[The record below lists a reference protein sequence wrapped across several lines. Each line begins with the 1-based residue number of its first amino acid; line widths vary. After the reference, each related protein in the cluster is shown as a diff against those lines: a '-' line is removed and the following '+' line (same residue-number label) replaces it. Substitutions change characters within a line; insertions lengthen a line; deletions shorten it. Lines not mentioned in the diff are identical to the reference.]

1 MTYRTENDKR
11 RAVYILAAIAVAA
24 VLALSMLGNGRE
36 ACNAVRGADTCAYAL
51 R

>member
-1 MTYRTENDKR
+1 MTYRTPTDKL

-24 VLALSMLGNGRE
+24 ILALSVLGNGLE
-36 ACNAVRGADTCAYAL
+36 ACNAVQGASTCAYAL

>member
-1 MTYRTENDKR
+1 MTYRTEADKR

-24 VLALSMLGNGRE
+24 VLALSVLGNGLE
-36 ACNAVRGADTCAYAL
+36 ACNAVQGADTCAYAL